1 MCSIKSM
8 TIDTSAFS
16 TRQIED
22 LMSYLSELESVARYK
37 SLKNT
42 DTSPKLTTDQA
53 HDDMIRAVLD
63 APEPF
68 WQDEDGNPSDDA
80 ISEAAILFA
89 EHEALVDK
97 FKEDWFKQFRITAQV
112 IREKHGCDRFQELV
126 QDLKTLAN
134 GVSYDELHN
143 YPEQQEKMIFRI
155 LSEL

>member
-37 SLKNT
+37 NLKNT
-42 DTSPKLTTDQA
+42 DTSPKLTTNEA

-68 WQDEDGNPSDDA
+68 WEDEDG
-80 ISEAAILFA
+80 IKKIEQGELFA
-89 EHEALVDK
+89 QHEALVDK

-126 QDLKTLAN
+126 QDLKSLAD

-143 YPEQQEKMIFRI
+143 YPDRQEQMILRI

>member
-68 WQDEDGNPSDDA
+68 WQDEDG
-80 ISEAAILFA
+80 IEKLEQSELFA
-89 EHEALVDK
+89 QHEALVDK
-97 FKEDWFKQFRITAQV
+97 FKEDWFKQVRITAQV

-126 QDLKTLAN
+126 QDLKSLAN